1 MKILIRSRFQLQQHC
16 RDNLRKCCKS
26 QVVTFLVSWGLM
38 YLKRNLE
45 RALCKDSQGLLQNQ
59 QQYCSS
65 QSNYLL
71 LYNSISSEGES
82 QSITSPWIIQNQV
95 MVKVK
100 VQLHLLG

>member
-16 RDNLRKCCKS
+16 RNNLRKCCRS
-26 QVVTFLVSWGLM
+26 QDVTFLVSWGLM

-45 RALCKDSQGLLQNQ
+45 MTLRKDSQGLLQNQ
-59 QQYCSS
+59 QCCSS

>member
-1 MKILIRSRFQLQQHC
+1 MKILRSRLQLQQH
-16 RDNLRKCCKS
+16 NLRKCCRR
-26 QVVTFLVSWGLM
+26 QVVTFLGIDVFETEMTL
-38 YLKRNLE
+38 R
-45 RALCKDSQGLLQNQ
+45 KDSQRLLQNQ
-59 QQYCSS
+59 QCCSS

>member
-1 MKILIRSRFQLQQHC
+1 M
-16 RDNLRKCCKS
+16 
-26 QVVTFLVSWGLM
+26 TFLVSWGLM

-45 RALCKDSQGLLQNQ
+45 RTLRKDSQGLLQNQ
-59 QQYCSS
+59 QCCSS